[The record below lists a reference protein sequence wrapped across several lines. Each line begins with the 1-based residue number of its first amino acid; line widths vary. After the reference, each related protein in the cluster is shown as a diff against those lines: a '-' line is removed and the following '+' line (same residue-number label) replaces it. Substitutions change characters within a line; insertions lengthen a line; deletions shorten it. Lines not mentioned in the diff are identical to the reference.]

1 MCVGL
6 KNENLF
12 WWIQKRKRT
21 SQCSQSKH
29 IECNL
34 DGQAPNMIYY
44 LPLLLLL
51 GLQKSSSFVLAASP
65 LAVLKRTIQ
74 PPPPTR
80 QANPLSLSSKD
91 LEPVGSSQSS
101 GGPLSA
107 VVTPVNLWIVCIGAF
122 VAANYKSDHCLPDA
136 LVHIPFNVWMLVHSV
151 SGMLFG
157 GVIVTT
163 TILEWMVVSSRNAST
178 MPFWFTQVPRV
189 EGRVVLPAL
198 TGSIVSG
205 VAQAFERYGSL
216 GDAPLH
222 VKSII
227 HLLAAFGMWWGWTD
241 RTTQGPALEA
251 ATSQQVTDSKLPS
264 VLLWRRFSNLVSCL
278 FIIVLYGIMVLKP
291 GLY

>member
-1 MCVGL
+1 M
-6 KNENLF
+6 
-12 WWIQKRKRT
+12 
-21 SQCSQSKH
+21 
-29 IECNL
+29 
-34 DGQAPNMIYY
+34 
-44 LPLLLLL
+44 
-51 GLQKSSSFVLAASP
+51 AA
-65 LAVLKRTIQ
+65 
-74 PPPPTR
+74 
-80 QANPLSLSSKD
+80 D
-91 LEPVGSSQSS
+91 
-101 GGPLSA
+101 
-107 VVTPVNLWIVCIGAF
+107 WGAYF
-122 VAANYKSDHCLPDA
+122 ETGRIREGFL
-136 LVHIPFNVWMLVHSV
+136 I
-151 SGMLFG
+151 
-157 GVIVTT
+157 
-163 TILEWMVVSSRNAST
+163 
-178 MPFWFTQVPRV
+178 VPRV

-227 HLLAAFGMWWGWTD
+227 HLLVAFGMWWGWTD